1 MNYEVTH
8 VLAAQ
13 ATLGECP
20 VWSVK
25 EQVLYFADILAPAI
39 HRFDPV
45 SGEHKVL
52 PMSEDTGCFGLR
64 EKGGFIAAMRTGIF
78 LLDQQG
84 NVEKKIAENPT
95 EPAKSRFNDGR
106 VDPWGRFW
114 CGTIWEP
121 RDSLNGKLCRINA
134 DLNCVVKAGEVLVSN
149 GLAFSPERKSIFHT
163 DTPNHVLYRYPLDEQ
178 TGEITGEREVL
189 RTFDKPVPD
198 MPYGGRPDGAAFDS
212 EGCYWSAQFDGGR
225 VLRLSA
231 QGEILA
237 EIKLPVRWPTMVAF
251 GGNDLKTLFITSS
264 RENRTQEE
272 LEQYPLSG
280 DLFAVQVEVAGC
292 AEPLFIEG

>member
-1 MNYEVTH
+1 MSYEVKH

-52 PMSEDTGCFGLR
+52 PMPEDTGCFGLR
-64 EKGGFIAAMRTGIF
+64 EKGGFIAAMRTGVF

-106 VDPWGRFW
+106 VDPLGRFW

-121 RDSLNGKLCRINA
+121 RDSLNGKLCRVNA
-134 DLNCVVKAGEVLVSN
+134 DLNCEVKAGDVLVSN
-149 GLAFSPERKSIFHT
+149 GLAFSPDRKSMFHT

-178 TGEITGEREVL
+178 TGEITGVREVL

-198 MPYGGRPDGAAFDS
+198 MPYGGRPDGAAVDS
-212 EGCYWSAQFDGGR
+212 QGCYWSAQFDGGR
-225 VLRLSA
+225 VLRLSPK
-231 QGEILA
+231 GEILA

-251 GGNDLKTLFITSS
+251 GGKDLKTLFITSS
-264 RENRTQEE
+264 RENRTQDE
-272 LEQYPLSG
+272 LEQYPFSG
-280 DLFAVQVEVAGC
+280 DLFAVELDVAGC
-292 AEPLFIEG
+292 AEPLFVE